1 MTFPV
6 KSITHLTSFP
16 ENIGPHWRLG
26 GGGRCRSS
34 DEWEVAE
41 PFAAS
46 GSIAH
51 EQWDPYEHV
60 EQYLDMLVGCL
71 KDCGITAIWGT

>member
-1 MTFPV
+1 V
-6 KSITHLTSFP
+6 
-16 ENIGPHWRLG
+16 

-41 PFAAS
+41 PFAAA
-46 GSIAH
+46 GSIAQ
-51 EQWDPYEHV
+51 EKWDPYEHV
-60 EQYLDMLVGCL
+60 EQYLAMLVGCL